1 MAYVKYR
8 IRRKTT
14 SGYDIV
20 HPESNASVIYRYTD
34 SAVGTETVEESLA
47 ALEAAIGSAEG
58 DLSGKM
64 ALVSSPTN
72 GNLLSVNSSGQA
84 VDSGKKAADF
94 AAASH
99 THAIADVTNLQT
111 TLDAKAPLASPA
123 LTGTPTAPTAAST
136 TNSTQIATTAFV
148 QTAVNALM
156 DAKDALRF
164 VGTLTPSGTSTK
176 FPAANAGEVYRI
188 TADGTISGVTV
199 HEGDTATCC
208 VDNTVAGTPANW
220 FITHTNHDG
229 QVMGPTSAVDSHVA
243 IFDGSTG
250 TLIKDSGYTI
260 ASSVPS
266 DAVFTDTVYTHP
278 NSGATAGSYGPSAN
292 ATLVYDGTFTV
303 PYVTVNAQGHVT
315 AIVTKTMTMPASY
328 SHPTSSANGSYG
340 PSSNVSPAHGGTF
353 SVPYVTV
360 NTLGHVTAAATK
372 TITLPSVVDISWATS
387 QPSTQATGDIWMES
401 IS

>member
-8 IRRKTT
+8 VRRKTT

-20 HPESNASVIYRYTD
+20 HIESNASVIYRYTNN
-34 SAVGTETVEESLA
+34 AVGTTTVEESLA
-47 ALEAAIGSAEG
+47 ALESAIGSAET

-64 ALVSSPTN
+64 SLVSSPTAN
-72 GNLLSVNSSGQA
+72 NFLAVNSSGQA
-84 VDSGKKAADF
+84 IDSGKKAGDF

-99 THAIADVTNLQT
+99 THTIANVTNLQS
-111 TLDAKAPLASPA
+111 TLNAKAPLASPA

-136 TNSTQIATTAFV
+136 TNNTQIATTAFV

-208 VDNTVAGTPANW
+208 VDNTAAGTPANW

-229 QVMGPTSAVDSHVA
+229 QVMGPTSAVDAHVA
-243 IFDGSTG
+243 VFNGATG

-260 ASSVPS
+260 ASSVPAN
-266 DAVFTDTVYTHP
+266 AVFTDTVYTHP

-292 ATLVYDGTFTV
+292 ATLTYGGTFTV

-315 AIVTKTMTMPASY
+315 GIATKTMTMPASY
-328 SHPTSSANGSYG
+328 SHPTSSATGSYG
-340 PSSNVSPAHGGTF
+340 PSSNTSPAHGGTF

-360 NTLGHVTAAATK
+360 NNLGHVTAASTK

-387 QPSTQATGDIWMES
+387 QPSSQATGDIWMES